1 MIFTINPSDP
11 LPIYRQ
17 IERQVIDAVLQGR
30 LSPGGKLPSHRELA
44 QQLVV
49 APLTVKKAYD
59 TLEGQEI
66 IETKRGLGTF
76 IRNPLPRIS
85 AGERRH
91 RLKEIAERLLLE
103 AKGSD
108 LSWQALLEILD
119 ESDRQLD
126 TRLKRE

>member
-1 MIFTINPSDP
+1 MIFTIRQSDP

-30 LSPGGKLPSHRELA
+30 LSPGDKLPSHRDLA

-59 TLEGQEI
+59 TLEAQEV

-76 IRNPLPRIS
+76 IRNPLPRVS

-91 RLKEIAERLLLE
+91 RLKEMAERLLLE
-103 AKGSD
+103 AGGAGV
-108 LSWQALLEILD
+108 SWQDLLEILE
-119 ESDRQLD
+119 ESERQLD
-126 TRLKRE
+126 THLRRE